1 MTILANGTTLQGS
14 SILLSTSHRQTNT
27 LINSR
32 TNILSSI
39 PTNIH
44 NHTQT
49 NTPNSTDTLENT
61 QSMANSREARIAIPP
76 HRTKREVKNQ
86 LGFKMFPLISLY
98 TSFPHQ
104 TMDSSPPFQS
114 LPQTNPLLSRQC
126 TTRKISLGQTIREKS
141 RRKALMKN
149 TTNTLKMAVR
159 QKAGCQKHLQ
169 LPI

>member
-1 MTILANGTTLQGS
+1 MTILVSGTTLQDL
-14 SILLSTSHRQTNT
+14 SILLSTSHRQINT
-27 LINSR
+27 LINSK

-49 NTPNSTDTLENT
+49 NTPNNTNTIGDTP
-61 QSMANSREARIAIPP
+61 SMANSREARLAIPP

-98 TSFPHQ
+98 TSSPHQ

-114 LPQTNPLLSRQC
+114 LPQTNPLLSPQC
-126 TTRKISLGQTIREKS
+126 TTKKISLGQTIREKS
-141 RRKALMKN
+141 RRKALTKN
-149 TTNTLKMAVR
+149 TINTLKMAIR
-159 QKAGCQKHLQ
+159 QKADCQKHLQ